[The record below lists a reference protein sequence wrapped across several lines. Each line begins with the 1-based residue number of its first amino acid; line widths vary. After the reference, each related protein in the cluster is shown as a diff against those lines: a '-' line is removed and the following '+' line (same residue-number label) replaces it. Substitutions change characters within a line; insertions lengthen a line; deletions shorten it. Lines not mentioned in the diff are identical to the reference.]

1 MQWKTSGLG
10 KKHGGL
16 YILQQSYSD
25 QLSVPF
31 QLSTFPP
38 TVLSHPDVYFSQ
50 ASLIDSL
57 CFVFCNNVD
66 VINKSFLWHNRL
78 GHPSLLKMHSIT
90 TSASNVSF
98 SISDFPICIVCP
110 IAKQKRFPFPNENYV
125 CLSVFDL
132 IHCDI

>member
-1 MQWKTSGLG
+1 MQWKTIGLG

-16 YILQQSYSD
+16 YVLQQSDSD

-31 QLSTFPP
+31 QLSTFLS

-57 CFVFCNNVD
+57 SFVSCNSVD
-66 VINKSFLWHNRL
+66 VTNKSVLWHNRL

-90 TSASNVSF
+90 LVHLMYPFLFQIFQYVLFVLLQNKR
-98 SISDFPICIVCP
+98 DFLFLMRIMFV
-110 IAKQKRFPFPNENYV
+110 Y
-125 CLSVFDL
+125 
-132 IHCDI
+132 